1 MICALLNSRCG
12 GYILAGVSDNFI
24 VEGIQL
30 HNS

>member
-1 MICALLNSRCG
+1 MICALLNSRRG

-30 HNS
+30 HNT